1 MAAHHTNDEHQQ
13 RKSVDIQA
21 AWRQG
26 AASRRLISLNLC
38 TREISAH
45 QLQGACASAVL
56 GPKAIW
62 SVRAGSW
69 HRAPVLTPEALRVAR
84 GGQRA
89 PDGRAAGAEAIES
102 TAEACYSNVPQRCKS
117 RGAHIEPEAIDGAP
131 LLGVGVD
138 VAHNRRI

>member
-1 MAAHHTNDEHQQ
+1 MSAKIVGVHQ
-13 RKSVDIQA
+13 
-21 AWRQG
+21 
-26 AASRRLISLNLC
+26 ASRRLILLNLC

-62 SVRAGSW
+62 SLRAGSW
-69 HRAPVLTPEALRVAR
+69 HRAPVLTPEALRAAR

-89 PDGRAAGAEAIES
+89 PGGRAAGAEAIES
-102 TAEACYSNVPQRCKS
+102 TAEACYSNVPQRCMW

-131 LLGVGVD
+131 LLSVGVD
-138 VAHNRRI
+138 VAHNRRISRDDQT